1 MKFCSTSILACSLLA
16 LAATA
21 AGAQASAPA
30 TASTVSN
37 TMPTPNFGF
46 SLPTRLGSLSYA
58 LNASELVET
67 GYRHGS
73 TSTST
78 VGSGNLAY
86 LSNSERN
93 PFSTVISAG
102 YFLNAGSGGTS
113 SSGFANLAASQVLR
127 TRSWVFVVSDALSYL
142 PQSPT
147 TGLSGLPGLGDLGNL
162 PVQTGLGPEQSILTV
177 SGERVSNGLSG
188 SATWQLTSKTDLQGS
203 ASWQLFRF
211 VGDVPPGFNTD
222 GYAASFGPDH
232 RIDARNSV
240 SASAYYSRQ
249 VYPDFANSR
258 VETEGVNFGYTR
270 AWTRALSTTV
280 TIGPETTHGQTYI
293 RIPARLDVAVAASL
307 SYAGRLNGL
316 NVGYTR
322 AVNGGSGVIFGA
334 TSDTVAGGFSHP
346 FSREWLFGLN
356 ASYSHSVGLT
366 PILGQVPRTSTVYG
380 GAQLSRRLSESLS
393 VYASY
398 TAVQQSASGFSGL
411 SQLFGFATPFDGF
424 NNIGAV
430 GISFAPPPLNRG
442 R

>member
-1 MKFCSTSILACSLLA
+1 MKSCFTRTLALSLLA
-16 LAATA
+16 LAAAA

-46 SLPTRLGSLSYA
+46 ALPSRLGTLSYA
-58 LNASELVET
+58 VSASELVET

-73 TSTST
+73 TGTST
-78 VGSGNLAY
+78 VGSGDLAY

-93 PFSTVISAG
+93 PFSAVISAG
-102 YFLNAGSGGTS
+102 YIVNASGSGAS

-127 TRSWVFVVSDALSYL
+127 TRSWVFVASDAVSYL

-147 TGLSGLPGLGDLGNL
+147 TGLSGIPGVGDIGGL
-162 PVQTGLGPEQSILTV
+162 PVQTGLGPNQSILTV
-177 SGERVSNGLSG
+177 AGTRVSNGLSG

-211 VGDVPPGFNTD
+211 VGDAPPGFNTN

-232 RIDARNSV
+232 RIDARDSV
-240 SASAYYSRQ
+240 SAVAFYSRQ
-249 VYPDFANSR
+249 EYPDFSGAR
-258 VETEGVNFGYTR
+258 VETEGVNLGFTR
-270 AWTRALSTTV
+270 AWTRALSTSV
-280 TIGPETTHGQTYI
+280 SAGPMSTHGQTFV
-293 RIPARLDVAVAASL
+293 RIPASVNVGVTASL

-334 TSDTVAGGFSHP
+334 ISDTVAAGFSHP
-346 FSREWLFGLN
+346 FSREWLFGVN
-356 ASYSHSVGLT
+356 GSYSRSVALA
-366 PILGQVPRTSTVYG
+366 PILGALPKTNTEYG
-380 GAQLSRRLSESLS
+380 GAQLSRRLTESLS

-398 TAVQQSASGFSGL
+398 TAVEQSASGFSGL
-411 SQLFGFATPFDGF
+411 SQLLGFAQPFNGF
-424 NNIGAV
+424 NNIGSV
-430 GISFAPPPLNRG
+430 GITFAPPPLNRG
-442 R
+442 H